1 MKDRGSVTPLL
12 ATYISF
18 ILLAV
23 LGFASVATAMLAGH
37 RIQGVS
43 DSAVLYGHD
52 RSVRAGKPQEAA
64 LQNQVE
70 EFLNT
75 AASARQLEIVSS
87 SVWEEG
93 EVSHIRLCAR
103 YRNPFGVGLSSMVV
117 CRESAAKSFLVL

>member
-1 MKDRGSVTPLL
+1 MKDRGSVTPLI
-12 ATYISF
+12 ATYLSL

-43 DSAVLYGHD
+43 DYAVLYGHD
-52 RSVRAGKPQEAA
+52 RSVRAGKPQEAS
-64 LQNQVE
+64 LQSQVE

-75 AASARQLEIVSS
+75 AASARQLELVSS
-87 SVWEEG
+87 RVWVEG

-117 CRESAAKSFLVL
+117 CRESAAKSFLIL